1 MGGHDV
7 INDLQKIARAF
18 VFVISLIFSFKVSA
32 TSRNVQPKFQD
43 GDIVLQTSQ
52 SYQSQAIQ
60 LATHSKWSHVGIIF
74 YKGTTP
80 YVYEARG
87 PVGFRSLKAFVSSGV
102 GGKYLVRRLK
112 QGLSAGD
119 LNRLYLEG
127 QKFLSKPYDIY
138 FEWTSDRIY
147 CSELVWKMYQSALG
161 VSIGALQ
168 NLGDFDLSSPEVKK
182 ILAER
187 YGTSVPYGE
196 LVISPEAIATDTL
209 ALTSIYQ
216 N

>member
-7 INDLQKIARAF
+7 INDLNKIALRS

-52 SYQSQAIQ
+52 SSQSQAIQ

-209 ALTSIYQ
+209 ALTSVYQ